1 MVEKMK
7 SNKIVFITLLGL
19 CAAAMIFGVKNI
31 LWARKQESIS
41 ITPEEVFEVFE
52 EAGYEIRNIEVVNE
66 GDMGPLGG
74 QKQGYKL
81 DLIAKGESYLLFVE
95 DFGEWEKAKSAAKRM
110 NEMDDRMH
118 GGYCSAFYYGPV
130 GVVLCPSDKG
140 LDARL
145 LDALMWKEI
154 IGY

>member
-31 LWARKQESIS
+31 LWARKQESIN
-41 ITPEEVFEVFE
+41 ITPEEVFQVFE
-52 EAGYEIRNIEVVNE
+52 ESGYEIRNIEVVNE

-81 DLIAKGESYLLFVE
+81 DLIAKGESYQLFVE
-95 DFGEWEKAKSAAKRM
+95 DFGEWEKAKSAAKKM

-118 GGYCSAFYYGPV
+118 GGFCYAFYYGPI
-130 GVVLCPSDKG
+130 GFILYPSDERVG
-140 LDARL
+140 EVL
-145 LDALMWKEI
+145 LDVLVRE
-154 IGY
+154 